1 MCKIAPRKYVHM
13 LLILS
18 ELILIACS
26 ITMIVLYKSREWN
39 EIIWMGSKTFT
50 VDELMKINNEES
62 YPILHIYKDGS
73 IENYSE
79 NYASLLAHSAH
90 SGEEC
95 ETNYKKCGILDSLG
109 NIMCIPQNETCPIND
124 IKIGL
129 ISNNSLYDSKVYKST
144 SLLNL
149 QKDYALYFTNTATD
163 KEIISKLSFSNE
175 IPLYVNQHNFIFD
188 EETYISSSSN
198 AGSSSDSYD
207 Y

>member
-1 MCKIAPRKYVHM
+1 MGKIAPRKYVHM

-95 ETNYKKCGILDSLG
+95 ETNYKKC
-109 NIMCIPQNETCPIND
+109 
-124 IKIGL
+124 
-129 ISNNSLYDSKVYKST
+129 
-144 SLLNL
+144 
-149 QKDYALYFTNTATD
+149 
-163 KEIISKLSFSNE
+163 
-175 IPLYVNQHNFIFD
+175 
-188 EETYISSSSN
+188 
-198 AGSSSDSYD
+198 
-207 Y
+207 

>member
-1 MCKIAPRKYVHM
+1 MGKIAPRKYVHM

-50 VDELMKINNEES
+50 VDELMKINNEEL

-124 IKIGL
+124 IQIGL

-188 EETYISSSSN
+188 EKT
-198 AGSSSDSYD
+198 
-207 Y
+207 